1 MLWEYLTFVL
11 LFCLTTFF
19 FEEFTDAL
27 FFEDFTAVL
36 LFEDFTDA
44 FFCWVAAKEGSG
56 KVMVEKIKRLRKTKI
71 NFLMFHLLYLQGRW
85 LNYSISS
92 SKRLIGFLPA
102 KPSFSSCQYIMVSS
116 SSFQQSQMYLF
127 L

>member
-1 MLWEYLTFVL
+1 MLWEYLTFTL
-11 LFCLTTFF
+11 LFCLTTFL
-19 FEEFTDAL
+19 FEGFTFAL
-27 FFEDFTAVL
+27 FFEDFTT
-36 LFEDFTDA
+36 EDFTVV
-44 FFCWVAAKEGSG
+44 FFCWVEAKEGSG
-56 KVMVEKIKRLRKTKI
+56 KVMVEKIKRLKNTKI
-71 NFLMFHLLYLQGRW
+71 NFLMFHLLCPLGRR

-102 KPSFSSCQYIMVSS
+102 KPSFNSCQYIMVSS

>member
-11 LFCLTTFF
+11 LFCLT
-19 FEEFTDAL
+19 AL

-44 FFCWVAAKEGSG
+44 FFCWVVAKEGSG
-56 KVMVEKIKRLRKTKI
+56 KVMVEKIKRLRNAKI
-71 NFLMFHLLYLQGRW
+71 NFLIFHLLYLQGRW

-92 SKRLIGFLPA
+92 SKRVIGFLPA